1 MRRPSAV
8 VRWTPGYQIGAGRSL
23 PEGAIDTHHG
33 PAHDEGVEEMQGRT
47 ALVTGATGGIGT
59 EIARGLVA
67 RGADVIITARD
78 TSKGEEVRAEL
89 ATAGPGTV
97 EVLHLDVAD
106 QASVRTVAQ
115 TVRDRTP
122 RLDVLVN
129 NAGAWYTDRRESPDG
144 IELTLATNVLGPHL
158 LTALLLDRLAA
169 SEHARVVN
177 VGSSVAGN
185 LDLTDL
191 QYARRPYDGFKAY
204 AQSKQAL
211 AMLTWA
217 LAERLQSNGRL
228 REHRLAG
235 LRQDRVQPQRQGCTG
250 RADRPVGPAVRDLAG
265 EGGRLSTVGGH
276 RVGARRG
283 DRPVVRGAQA
293 EAHPLRRGG
302 PDRRAA
308 AAVRRPGGTATV
320 HMSGYDAAMMRV
332 SWLLACLC
340 CVVVLAGV
348 GVGVF
353 FAIRA
358 SQRKNQ

>member
-106 QASVRTVAQ
+106 QASVRSVAQ
-115 TVRDRTP
+115 TVRDRKP

-158 LTALLLDRLAA
+158 LTALLLDRLTA

-217 LAERLQSNGRL
+217 LAERLQTTGGCANIASPGFVKTGFNRNAKGVRAALIGLSVQLFATSPAKGADCPLWVATASELDGVTGRWYEGRKQKPTRFDEAGPIAEL
-228 REHRLAG
+228 QRQCDDLAG
-235 LRQDRVQPQRQGCTG
+235 LP
-250 RADRPVGPAVRDLAG
+250 
-265 EGGRLSTVGGH
+265 LST
-276 RVGARRG
+276 
-283 DRPVVRGAQA
+283 
-293 EAHPLRRGG
+293 
-302 PDRRAA
+302 
-308 AAVRRPGGTATV
+308 
-320 HMSGYDAAMMRV
+320 
-332 SWLLACLC
+332 
-340 CVVVLAGV
+340 
-348 GVGVF
+348 
-353 FAIRA
+353 
-358 SQRKNQ
+358 